1 VLRVVSVLGLIIAA
15 FMGTLL
21 AEYRSAHVLNEPL
34 IRPADQPPAA
44 AAGGPAKPGGQGGG
58 QAEEWAATILARP
71 LFSPARRPP
80 PSAAAEASGP
90 VELGRLA
97 GVLISQSGKRAI
109 FAPERGKPIVA
120 EEGSRIGPYLLRTI
134 EPGQVTVI
142 GPNGLR
148 VLQPAHDPKARQ
160 PGRDTGRETGRPSAT
175 PSGTPLPAP
184 ADAQRGA
191 PSRAPL
197 ERVADPSAGR

>member
-1 VLRVVSVLGLIIAA
+1 VGRHDPRAPAVQPRAA
-15 FMGTLL
+15 ASPERRGRSERAGRAGT
-21 AEYRSAHVLNEPL
+21 AR
-34 IRPADQPPAA
+34 RRADQ
-44 AAGGPAKPGGQGGG
+44 
-58 QAEEWAATILARP
+58 
-71 LFSPARRPP
+71 
-80 PSAAAEASGP
+80 
-90 VELGRLA
+90 
-97 GVLISQSGKRAI
+97 I

-160 PGRDTGRETGRPSAT
+160 PGRETGRDTGRETGRPSAT
-175 PSGTPLPAP
+175 PPGTPLPAP